1 LSKLLGY
8 DYEIKYR
15 NGKENVAIDTLSRVS
30 NSELNA
36 LIVSTISIDL
46 MGKKSRRLGRR
57 IGV

>member
-36 LIVSTISIDL
+36 LIVSTISIDF

-57 IGV
+57 VGV